1 MLLGLCL
8 LIGLQ
13 PITAFA
19 NETGRALPTK
29 AHVKAV
35 FSNAAVTAG
44 ADSQICAATV
54 KDKSGDFVLHYVY
67 SKDGIWNVQLFDR
80 VRDGL
85 AEPYKSLI
93 PVLEKDDDNKRD
105 FFS

>member
-19 NETGRALPTK
+19 NGGGTAPTK
-29 AHVKAV
+29 AFVKAV
-35 FSNAAVTAG
+35 FSEGVENNG
-44 ADSQICAATV
+44 ADSQICVATV
-54 KDKSGDFVLHYVY
+54 KDESGDFVLHYVY
-67 SKDGIWNVQLFDR
+67 SSDTIWNVQLFNR
-80 VRDGL
+80 MRDGL

-93 PVLEKDDDNKRD
+93 PVLKKNDDEKTG
-105 FFS
+105 FLF